1 MAGNVATC
9 LRVSRRAGTGVVCA
23 LALGAL
29 MTASAVAASPSTKPT
44 ITQANDADHDG
55 VYTSSET
62 LPPSAKFPYTVSYQ
76 LTIFGGTANGP
87 LGPFHTIKSITD
99 DRSADTGSCAA
110 LVGTTIN
117 VNETKT
123 CTYTA
128 TFTMPGPSPLVST
141 ATMVWDGGGK
151 DTASSSSTVD
161 FGKSKGKCNSGNGNG
176 SDPIQFTDP
185 TAHCYG
191 GDPGN
196 SYKAGNRGGDEIP
209 TSGGNPNPGGNN
221 VP

>member
-1 MAGNVATC
+1 MAGSMA
-9 LRVSRRAGTGVVCA
+9 RRAGLVIAV
-23 LALGAL
+23 AL
-29 MTASAVAASPSTKPT
+29 MAAAVMAVGTAGAADSAKPT
-44 ITQANDADHDG
+44 ITAANDANHDG
-55 VYTSSET
+55 VYSSSET
-62 LPPSAKFPYTVSYQ
+62 LPPSAKFPYQVSYQ
-76 LTIFGGTANGP
+76 LTIFGGTAPGP
-87 LGPFHTIKSITD
+87 AGPFHTIRSITD
-99 DRSADTGSCAA
+99 DQTADIGTCAA

-117 VNETKT
+117 INETKT
-123 CTYTA
+123 CTYSVMLTA
-128 TFTMPGPSPLVST
+128 PGSSPLVNT

-151 DTASSSSTVD
+151 DKASSSSTVD
-161 FGKSKGKCNSGNGNG
+161 YGKSKGKCNSGNGNG

-196 SYKAGNRGGDEIP
+196 SYNAGNKGGDEIP